1 MFSIVWTSC
10 LFRLEPALSLFTGA
24 DLGAG
29 VVPLLGDGGLTL
41 EADFFTESTG
51 GDFFL
56 VVLFPPKRKDR
67 KFITTSLLFLFE
79 VGFIGFYII

>member
-1 MFSIVWTSC
+1 MFSIVCISC

-29 VVPLLGDGGLTL
+29 VAAPLDDGDLTL
-41 EADFFTESTG
+41 EADLLPESTG
-51 GDFFL
+51 KDFFL
-56 VVLFPPKRKDR
+56 VVFLPPKRKDR